1 MELSLV
7 SPLPLSL
14 VVCLPVRNVPDPLLF
29 VSDWVPSSAQF
40 YFDLLLDPGLL
51 GFLNVPDLFGDLG
64 DFFEDLW
71 LLGDY
76 PIFLSLSFLFGVCKF
91 SLVSFKSVFPI
102 LASLRDSTASAP
114 APSYEASILMDSV
127 CG

>member
-14 VVCLPVRNVPDPLLF
+14 VVCLPVRNVPEPLLF
-29 VSDWVPSSAQF
+29 VSDWVPSSTQF
-40 YFDLLLDPGLL
+40 DFDFLLDLELL
-51 GFLNVPDLFGDLG
+51 SFLNVPDLFGDLG
-64 DFFEDLW
+64 DFFEDLG

-91 SLVSFKSVFPI
+91 SLVSFKSVFPMF
-102 LASLRDSTASAP
+102 ASLRDSIAGAA
-114 APSYEASILMDSV
+114 APS
-127 CG
+127 